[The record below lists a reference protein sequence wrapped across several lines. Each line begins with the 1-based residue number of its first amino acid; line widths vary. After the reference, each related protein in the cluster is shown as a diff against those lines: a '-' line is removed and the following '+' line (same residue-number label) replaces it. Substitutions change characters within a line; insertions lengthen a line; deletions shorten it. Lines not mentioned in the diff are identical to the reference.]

1 MNISSIRNTGKK
13 LMFAKWEKKKINR
26 ERNIIFNL
34 LRRFFFNK
42 QQKEKNKNHEKGS
55 AIILLTFIYYHSF
68 YITPNGMII

>member
-34 LRRFFFNK
+34 LRRFFLINNRK
-42 QQKEKNKNHEKGS
+42 KKIKTMKKDLPS
-55 AIILLTFIYYHSF
+55 SF
-68 YITPNGMII
+68 